1 MKGFAQKVCRRRV
14 SVGADGIIF
23 IERSKKADFKW
34 QFFNAD
40 GSEAEMCGNGGRCAA
55 RFAHLRKVAGPHLTF
70 ETLAGILSAEVHGKR
85 VKLEMTKPYGLKLDE
100 KVSVE
105 GKRLTISRINTG
117 VPHAIVFLDS
127 VKGIDVLG
135 TGRVIRN
142 HPHYAPRGTN
152 TNFVEVRNRS
162 RLLVRTYERGV
173 EDETLACGTGAV
185 ASALIAAFKGLVK
198 SPVSVKTSGG
208 EILTVHFAIEAGK
221 VRKVFFEGDVHII
234 YEGEL
239 WEEAYE

>member
-1 MKGFAQKVCRRRV
+1 LRR
-14 SVGADGIIF
+14 I
-23 IERSKKADFKW
+23 
-34 QFFNAD
+34 
-40 GSEAEMCGNGGRCAA
+40 
-55 RFAHLRKVAGPHLTF
+55 AGPHLTF

-85 VKLEMTKPYGLKLDE
+85 VKLEMTDPSGLKLDE
-100 KVSVE
+100 KISVE

-117 VPHAIVFLDS
+117 VPHAIVFLDN
-127 VKGIDVLG
+127 VKGMDVVEP
-135 TGRVIRN
+135 GRAIRN

-208 EILTVHFAIEAGK
+208 EILMVHFEIEGRQVK
-221 VRKVFFEGDVHII
+221 RVFFEGDVHII